1 MLNKSAKVSLL
12 PSRVLIC
19 GLGSIGR
26 RHLRLLR
33 QHWPSLNIA
42 VLRSGYG
49 PSCKE
54 IDLANHI
61 FTSFDDALAWIPEAA
76 IIATPATDHLRKA
89 LPLARLAVPLLIEK
103 PAGTGYESSGDW
115 QELLCLSK
123 TVPIEIAYVLRHD
136 PCVTFLKD
144 QLVSGKL
151 GEIVEADFYCG
162 SWLPD
167 WRSGLDYRESV
178 SARRDKGGG
187 ALLELSHELDL
198 AQWLLGPIEL
208 DSSLLG
214 KSGLLE
220 IDVED
225 QAILVGRSVDGCSVS
240 MRLNFCTKPTRRHS
254 TIRGSAG
261 EIYWDLIDCNV
272 QVTQG
277 DAVTPQTFTSP
288 ISADERYY
296 LQMKHFLAC
305 AMQEAHPI
313 CSLSEGLTALDL
325 VIQARHK
332 HSNIAA

>member
-1 MLNKSAKVSLL
+1 MLNQSAEGSLL
-12 PSRVLIC
+12 LSRVLIC

-42 VLRSGYG
+42 VLRSGHG
-49 PSCKE
+49 PGCKE
-54 IDLANHI
+54 IDLVNHI
-61 FTSFDDALAWIPEAA
+61 FTSFSDALAWIPEAA
-76 IIATPATDHLRKA
+76 IIASPATDHLSKA
-89 LPLARLAVPLLIEK
+89 LPLARLGVPLLIEK
-103 PAGTGYESSGDW
+103 PVGAGYESSSDW

-123 TVPIEIAYVLRHD
+123 TVPVGIAYVLRHD
-136 PCVTFLKD
+136 PCASFIKD

-167 WRSGLDYRESV
+167 WRSGLDYRECV
-178 SARRDKGGG
+178 SARRDLGGG

-198 AQWLLGPIEL
+198 AQWFLGPIEL
-208 DSSLLG
+208 VSSLLE
-214 KSGLLE
+214 KSRLLD

-225 QAILVGRSVDGCSVS
+225 QAILVGHSMDGCSVV
-240 MRLNFCTKPTRRHS
+240 MRLNFCTKPSRRHS

-261 EIYWDLIDCNV
+261 EIYWDLIDCKV
-272 QVTQG
+272 QLTQG
-277 DAVTPQTFTSP
+277 DGGTPQTFTYP

-313 CSLSEGLTALDL
+313 CSLSEGLKVLEL
-325 VIQARHK
+325 VIQARYK
-332 HSNIAA
+332 HSGIAT

>member
-1 MLNKSAKVSLL
+1 MLNQSAEGSLL
-12 PSRVLIC
+12 PSRILIC

-54 IDLANHI
+54 IDLVNHI
-61 FTSFDDALAWIPEAA
+61 FTGFDDALAWIPEAA
-76 IIATPATDHLRKA
+76 IISTPATDHLSKA
-89 LPLARLAVPLLIEK
+89 LPLARLEVPLLIEK
-103 PAGTGYESSGDW
+103 PVGTGYESSSDW
-115 QELLCLSK
+115 QELFCLSK
-123 TVPIEIAYVLRHD
+123 TVPIGIAYVLRHD
-136 PCVTFLKD
+136 PCASFVKD

-151 GEIVEADFYCG
+151 GKIVEADFYCG

-167 WRSGLDYRESV
+167 WRSGLDYRECV
-178 SARRDKGGG
+178 SARRDLGGG

-208 DSSLLG
+208 HSSSLE

-225 QAILVGRSVDGCSVS
+225 QAILVGRSVDSCSVS
-240 MRLNFCTKPTRRHS
+240 MRLNFCTKPARRYS

-261 EIYWDLIDCNV
+261 EIYWDLIDGKV

-277 DAVTPQTFTSP
+277 DGGRSQTFRSP

-305 AMQEAHPI
+305 SMQKAGPI
-313 CSLSEGLTALDL
+313 CSLSEGLKTLDL
-325 VIQARHK
+325 VVQARHK
-332 HSNIAA
+332 HSGIAT